1 MPRRLRYR
9 AELAEA
15 AERDIEDIYRY
26 IASQESVARA
36 DAVLRDL
43 EGAYDSLARLPE
55 RGNVPRELSAIGM
68 TEFREVH
75 IGPYRMIYRVLGR
88 RVIVHCVFDGR
99 RDVQS
104 LLQRRL
110 LR

>member
-1 MPRRLRYR
+1 MTRGRRYR
-9 AELAEA
+9 VVLAGD

-26 IASQESVARA
+26 IASQESASRA

-43 EGAYDSLARLPE
+43 EAAYERLAGMPD
-55 RGNVPRELSAIGM
+55 RGNAPRELHAIGLV
-68 TEFREVH
+68 EFRETH
-75 IGPYRMIYRVLGR
+75 IGPYRMVYRVVAR
-88 RVIVHCVFDGR
+88 SVIVYCVFDGR
-99 RDVQS
+99 RDIQS

>member
-1 MPRRLRYR
+1 VSRSKLYSVRLTRG
-9 AELAEA
+9 AKT
-15 AERDIEDIYRY
+15 DIEDIDDY
-26 IASQESVARA
+26 IARQESVARA

-43 EGAYDSLARLPE
+43 EATYESLAGLPD
-55 RGNVPRELSAIGM
+55 RGSVPKELSGVGL

-75 IGPYRMIYRVLGR
+75 IGPYRMIYRLAAR
-88 RVIVHCVFDGR
+88 NVIVHCVFDGR

>member
-1 MPRRLRYR
+1 MSRGRRY
-9 AELAEA
+9 AVVLAED

-26 IASQESVARA
+26 IASQESAARA

-43 EGAYDSLARLPE
+43 GAAYEGLAGLPD
-55 RGNVPRELSAIGM
+55 RGNMPKELRGVGLS
-68 TEFREVH
+68 EFREAH
-75 IGPYRMIYRVLGR
+75 IGPYRMIYRVVAR
-88 RVIVHCVFDGR
+88 SVIVHCVFDGR

>member
-1 MPRRLRYR
+1 VTRGRRYKV
-9 AELAEA
+9 ELAED

-26 IASQESVARA
+26 IAAQESTARA
-36 DAVLRDL
+36 DAVLREL
-43 EGAYDSLARLPE
+43 EAAYERLAGLPD
-55 RGNVPRELSAIGM
+55 RGNVPKEMTGVGLS
-68 TEFREVH
+68 EFREVH
-75 IGPYRMIYRVLGR
+75 IGPYRMIYRVAGR
-88 RVIVHCVFDGR
+88 NVIVDCVFDGR